1 MSSALI
7 GLGSN
12 LGDRIHYLRQ
22 ACEQLDTHPAV
33 HVVAVSSLYETPPV
47 GPPQGTY
54 LNACVRIETSLSPF
68 GLLRLCQGIERAG
81 KRKRT
86 VHWGPRTIDLDLLD
100 FDGQVIDTPQLRLPH
115 PGIVDRMFVLGPLA
129 DVAPEWRHPVTDLSV
144 SDAIARIRAT
154 SEPIAVVALAN
165 NWCRIRTKTIVDRLS
180 ME

>member
-12 LGDRIHYLRQ
+12 LGDRVYYLRK

-33 HVVAVSSLYETPPV
+33 RVVAVSSLYETPPV

-54 LNACVRIETSLSPF
+54 LNACVRIETSLSPH
-68 GLLRLCQGIERAG
+68 GLLQLCQGVERAG

-86 VHWGPRTIDLDLLD
+86 IHWGPRTIDLDLLD
-100 FDGQVIDTPQLRLPH
+100 YDGRVIDTPQLTLPH
-115 PGIVDRMFVLGPLA
+115 PGIVDRMFVLEPLA
-129 DVAPEWRHPVTDLSV
+129 DVAPGWRHPVTGMSV
-144 SDAIARIRAT
+144 ADAVERIRST
-154 SEPIAVVALAN
+154 SDPIAAVASAS
-165 NWCRIRTKTIVDRLS
+165 NWCRVRTKTIVDRLS